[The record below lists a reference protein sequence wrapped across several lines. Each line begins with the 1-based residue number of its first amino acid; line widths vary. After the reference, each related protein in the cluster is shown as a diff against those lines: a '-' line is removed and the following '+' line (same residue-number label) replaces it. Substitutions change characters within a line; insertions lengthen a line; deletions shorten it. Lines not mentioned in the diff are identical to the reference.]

1 MGEAADRASGF
12 KPVEERLYV
21 PDGLGVP
28 TSAPLAGRRWAVME
42 SLACP
47 GVDGCDLGADL
58 LVARM
63 VLAGVREAFAVVL
76 GIEGA

>member
-1 MGEAADRASGF
+1 
-12 KPVEERLYV
+12 
-21 PDGLGVP
+21 
-28 TSAPLAGRRWAVME
+28 ME

-63 VLAGVREAFAVVL
+63 VLAGIREAFGIVL